1 MSAHPTSSPALP
13 VERLSV
19 LSLRHLSAET
29 QRKLAHDLL
38 SVNAYPL
45 ACGGL
50 VYVGQPVYRR
60 PAETDLAALFNAA
73 EAAQVSWLMFDRDV
87 GPTNGLAVYTDA
99 DPLA

>member
-1 MSAHPTSSPALP
+1 MSPHPTSSPALP
-13 VERLSV
+13 AERLSV

-45 ACGGL
+45 PCGGL

-60 PAETDLAALFNAA
+60 PAEADLAALFDAA
-73 EAAQVSWLMFDRDV
+73 QVTQVSWLMFDRDV
-87 GPTNGLAVYTDA
+87 GPTNGLTVYTDA